1 MRFLEPFLERFFQTT
16 FFFRLVSLTWLEILD
31 LFLVALAFYMLLS
44 FVRQTRAAFLV
55 QGVLFLTSV
64 LFIVSI
70 VLPLPA
76 FDWLVRGAL
85 IAVLVA
91 IPIIF
96 QTELRRLL
104 ERIGRAIGLAWDGR
118 QTATEQV
125 LPGLVRAVE
134 NMSASRTGALIVLEG
149 HTSLQDIIE
158 TGVSIGG
165 QITSELLQAIFY
177 PSNPLHDGAVI
188 VRDEKVVAASC
199 VLPLTERPLQT
210 HQRRLGTRHRAAV
223 GLSEHSDALIIVVS
237 EETGQ
242 ISAAHNQVLPRPLDN
257 ATLRKH
263 LLDFYTPSAS
273 SRRELSWREL
283 IRQTVRRFWQQKPLL
298 TPDRLPS
305 SASFLV
311 ISILLAWAT
320 WTFVMQQTNPAR
332 VDRFDI
338 PLQTGAP
345 PSNVKLVDPPPDMV
359 SVVFRTTDRVR
370 PTLSSQS
377 FQANISL
384 AELSPGL
391 HRLDVHVIPSVRQV
405 QVLSVDPP
413 AVDVELAP
421 VITQTMDVTVE
432 LADQQ
437 NLSRAYQVVGEPTTT
452 PQQVSVT
459 GAQPVVNRVSQIQAT
474 ISLANASTSL
484 TERVPV
490 RALDELGRE
499 VDGVTVK
506 PAQVQAHVRIQRR
519 QDARDVGVRV
529 VTTGAPATGYWVRAL
544 NVTPANVTLQGDP
557 AQLSRL
563 NSFVNTMP
571 VDISNAA
578 GNVSSQVPL
587 DLPPNVQAIDSMGNT
602 ANTVSV
608 QIDVAPRNSSVF
620 LMRPVELIGLTS
632 PVTTTVVPA
641 EVELILSG
649 PAPTLDSIEANP
661 DLIQVFIDA
670 SNLPTGQKTE
680 LAPTVTAPDD
690 VNIRLVP
697 PSVSITIG
705 AVAEK

>member
-1 MRFLEPFLERFFQTT
+1 MDFLEPFLEQFLQTT

-134 NMSASRTGALIVLEG
+134 HMSASRTGALIVLEG
-149 HTSLQDIIE
+149 HTSLQDVTE

-188 VRDEKVVAASC
+188 VRDGKIVAASC
-199 VLPLTERPLQT
+199 VLPLTERPL
-210 HQRRLGTRHRAAV
+210 HAQRRLGTRHRAAV

-242 ISAAHNQVLPRPLDN
+242 ISVAHDRILHRPLDI

-263 LLDFYTPSAS
+263 LLDFYSPSAS
-273 SRRELSWREL
+273 SRQELSWREL
-283 IRQTVRRFWQQKPLL
+283 IPQTMRRFWQPKPLL
-298 TPDRLPS
+298 GPERLPS
-305 SASFLV
+305 NASFLV

-320 WTFVMQQTNPAR
+320 WIFVMQQTNPAHI
-332 VDRFDI
+332 DRFDV
-338 PLQTGAP
+338 PLQTGAAP
-345 PSNVKLVDPPPDMV
+345 PNVKLVNPPPSMV
-359 SVVFRTTDRVR
+359 AVVFRTTDRVR
-370 PTLSSQS
+370 PTLSAQS
-377 FQANISL
+377 FQAGISL
-384 AELSPGL
+384 ADLSPGS
-391 HRLDVHVIPSVRQV
+391 HRLEVQVSPKVRQV
-405 QVLSVDPP
+405 QVLEIEPPVVDIELAPIITKTM
-413 AVDVELAP
+413 DISVELA
-421 VITQTMDVTVE
+421 E
-432 LADQQ
+432 QQ
-437 NLSRAYQVVGEPTTT
+437 NLSRAYQVVGEPATT
-452 PQQVSVT
+452 PQQVSVI
-459 GAQPVVNRVSQIQAT
+459 GAEPVVNQVKQIQAT
-474 ISLANASTSL
+474 VSLAGASTSL
-484 TERVPV
+484 MERTPV

-499 VDGVTVK
+499 VEGVTIK
-506 PAQVQAHVRIQRR
+506 PAQVQVEVHIQRR

-529 VTTGAPATGYWVRAL
+529 VTEGAPATGYWVKAL
-544 NVTPANVTLQGDP
+544 NVTPANVTLQGAP
-557 AQLSRL
+557 AQLAGLGSY
-563 NSFVNTMP
+563 VNTLP
-571 VDISNAA
+571 VDIGTAA
-578 GNVSSQVPL
+578 GSVSSQIPL
-587 DLPPNVQAIDSMGNT
+587 NLPPNVQAIDSMGKT
-602 ANTVSV
+602 ANTVTV
-608 QIDVAPRNSSVF
+608 QIEVVPRNSS
-620 LMRPVELIGLTS
+620 LTLTRPVELIGLTA
-632 PVTTTVVPA
+632 PVTSTLVPA
-641 EVELILSG
+641 QVELILSG

-670 SNLPTGQKTE
+670 SSLPAGQKTE
-680 LAPTVTAPDD
+680 LAPVVTGPDD
-690 VNIRLVP
+690 VNIHLAP
-697 PSVSITIG
+697 PSISITIG
-705 AVAEK
+705 ELPEK